1 MTLGKFM
8 IRKLK
13 WVYSTG
19 RDAVKQKNKNGSINS
34 NSNSNS
40 NNDTLC
46 GS

>member
-13 WVYSTG
+13 WFYPTE
-19 RDAVKQKNKNGSINS
+19 RNAVKQKNKNGS
-34 NSNSNS
+34 SNSNS